1 MDVTGNPWKLATIGM
16 ALVVVTAVVTTL
28 IVAGRSGPNN
38 RQIDTPAAGSASPAL
53 PQASAVT
60 ASSPA
65 VTAPPQPQPAVPSRA
80 TIDAC
85 NRYAA
90 KRPSQK
96 DKTFEV
102 VKDTAIGGAIGA
114 AVGAAGGAI
123 ADGGNGAGKGA
134 GIGGVVG
141 LGGGV
146 LYGLNENKKHDEQYR
161 RAYDSCL
168 RAHGHGG

>member
-1 MDVTGNPWKLATIGM
+1 MDITGNPWKLATIGM

-28 IVAGRSGPNN
+28 TVAGRSGPDH
-38 RQIDTPAAGSASPAL
+38 RQVDTPAAGSASPAM

-65 VTAPPQPQPAVPSRA
+65 VTEPQPQPAVPSRA

-96 DKTFEV
+96 DKTFEL
-102 VKDTAIGGAIGA
+102 VKDTTIGGAIGA

-123 ADGGNGAGKGA
+123 ADGGKGAGKGA

-146 LYGLNENKKHDEQYR
+146 LYGLNENKKHDERYR

>member
-1 MDVTGNPWKLATIGM
+1 MGNPWKLATIGM
-16 ALVVVTAVVTTL
+16 ALVVVTAAVTTL
-28 IVAGRSGPNN
+28 AVGGRGRESQPPEAPVAV
-38 RQIDTPAAGSASPAL
+38 SASPAM
-53 PQASAVT
+53 PQ
-60 ASSPA
+60 SPA
-65 VTAPPQPQPAVPSRA
+65 VVASAPATIEPRPAATVPSSA

-90 KRPSQK
+90 KRPTQK
-96 DKTFEV
+96 DKTLEV

-123 ADGGNGAGKGA
+123 ADGGKGAGKGA

-146 LYGLNENKKHDEQYR
+146 LYGLNENKKSDERYR
-161 RAYDSCL
+161 QAYASCL